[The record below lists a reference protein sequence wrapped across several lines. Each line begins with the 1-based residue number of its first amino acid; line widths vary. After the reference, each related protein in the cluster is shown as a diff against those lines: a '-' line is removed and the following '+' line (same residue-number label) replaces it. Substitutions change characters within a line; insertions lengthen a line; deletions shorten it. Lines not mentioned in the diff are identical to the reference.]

1 MKKQPHS
8 TISAQT
14 VSSPVHTARQTGSRC
29 GSIVRQFTNLGLI
42 DEYLLVV
49 VPVILGAGKPL
60 FEKVRKTD
68 LKLIEARSFGNGIVL
83 LRYQPEK

>member
-1 MKKQPHS
+1 
-8 TISAQT
+8 
-14 VSSPVHTARQTGSRC
+14 
-29 GSIVRQFTNLGLI
+29 
-42 DEYLLVV
+42 LLVV